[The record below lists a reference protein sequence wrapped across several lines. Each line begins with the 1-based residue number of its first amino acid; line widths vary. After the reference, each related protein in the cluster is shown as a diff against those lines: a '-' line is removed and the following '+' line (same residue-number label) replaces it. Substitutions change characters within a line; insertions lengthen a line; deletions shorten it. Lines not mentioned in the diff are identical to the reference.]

1 MKHSQNESQNIPKH
15 PKTNAWISTSQIA
28 QEGDKVLL
36 KSSQGEIF
44 EVEPEVLKP
53 NHCDVHILIRRVG
66 ENKILEMENIGAE
79 MCWRFSCL
87 YDYMDY
93 IWLCFTYICTVYIF
107 TMACWSVFLDK
118 VKGTNGIWLQWF
130 EFDPPVAQ
138 GGLHV
143 HAGEE
148 HGGWQWNWWRD
159 PFAKRQL
166 LSCWKPKMPWVCDG
180 SSRDLSAQ
188 ICWFWGQDRNPEQ
201 GGDGCIQK
209 ERDREREL
217 LC

>member
-1 MKHSQNESQNIPKH
+1 MAKNETFSKWIPKH

-66 ENKILEMENIGAE
+66 ENKILEMENVGVE

-93 IWLCFTYICTVYIF
+93 IWIYYTVYMYVQYTYLPWLAEVFSWTKSKDKWDLVSMVRIRF
-107 TMACWSVFLDK
+107 ATCCARWPACPRWW
-118 VKGTNGIWLQWF
+118 GT
-130 EFDPPVAQ
+130 
-138 GGLHV
+138 
-143 HAGEE
+143 
-148 HGGWQWNWWRD
+148 WWMTVELM
-159 PFAKRQL
+159 KRSLCQTPAPQL
-166 LSCWKPKMPWVCDG
+166 LETKNALGLWW
-180 SSRDLSAQ
+180 
-188 ICWFWGQDRNPEQ
+188 
-201 GGDGCIQK
+201 
-209 ERDREREL
+209 
-217 LC
+217 